1 MEQFEY
7 LMRMDLDFA
16 SLNELGNEG
25 WELVSVVA
33 MPTPTQPQSVK
44 FYFKRRL
51 ETGIADDGVPNPK
64 DPV

>member
-1 MEQFEY
+1 MDRFEY

-16 SLNELGNEG
+16 GLNELGNEG

-33 MPTPTQPQSVK
+33 MPTLTEPRSVK

-51 ETGIADDGVPNPK
+51 ETAIADNDVPSPK
-64 DPV
+64 HPV